1 MRSRP
6 RANVLAAELLK
17 IRKRWMP
24 YVLLLA
30 MAAILALHIFLAGYL
45 TWRNADDPFQRQE
58 ALHSFALPWS
68 LPAFLG
74 TAQFWGAILLGILV
88 ASSVGTEHSWGT
100 VRQAII
106 RGQSRSQYLTV
117 KLVAMAV
124 MGGIGFF
131 LAFGIGLAFSAIAT
145 ALTDHPITLDVPGG
159 PSLPE
164 VALMVLRAAYGVLPY
179 VFLAFCLSVVGRS
192 TTLGVA
198 GTLVYVFVEAI
209 VLSILAGIGGHAA
222 DARALFPGH
231 NVSAILAAN
240 RIGDVDFFSF
250 AFRDPTRR
258 DLPDPTTAAL
268 VVGGY
273 CLAFVVIAFS
283 VFQRRDIGA

>member
-1 MRSRP
+1 MARM
-6 RANVLAAELLK
+6 LAAELLK
-17 IRKRWMP
+17 IRMRWMP

-30 MAAILALHIFLAGYL
+30 MAAILALHIFLAGYV

-74 TAQFWGAILLGILV
+74 TTQFWGAILLGILI
-88 ASSVGTEHSWGT
+88 ASCVGTEHGWGT
-100 VRQAII
+100 VRQALI
-106 RGQSRSQYLTV
+106 RGQTRSQYLIV
-117 KLVAMAV
+117 KLVGIAV
-124 MGGIGFF
+124 MGGIGFL
-131 LAFGIGLAFSAIAT
+131 LAFGIGLGFSAFAT
-145 ALTDHPITLDVPGG
+145 ALADQPITLDVPSG

-209 VLSILAGIGGHAA
+209 VLAILAGIGGQAA
-222 DARALFPGH
+222 DARAFFPGH
-231 NVSAILAAN
+231 NVNAILAAN

-250 AFRDPTRR
+250 AFRDPMRR
-258 DLPDPTTAAL
+258 DLPDPSIAAL

-283 VFQRRDIGA
+283 VFQRRDIGS